1 MVNYYGINQILNEY
15 LRASI
20 SPMHTRDVFIYD
32 DFRCCNEWGSLHV
45 KDTYTDLHG
54 TRVPTCVWFENKGTQ
69 KELVTYIKTKAE
81 FKKFLGL
88 YLEIS
93 WKEWDDTGFCT
104 SYEKITKCTTN
115 TFQSTRDI
123 IVMLFSS
130 LLEKGSHIESLKLS
144 RNFIKKSIAFNITTQ
159 DGRSNEVNVGC
170 GFYEVFVDINN
181 TPANIPPEGLKHLL
195 ESTIAVS
202 GIDGRL
208 DGCYA
213 MILKKTLDIFRN
225 IHKEDI
231 SLELN
236 KKSQFITLECSTHQQ
251 TPRIVFLFFNLMLGM
266 TKPPALIIT
275 RLFQKKMSNTHLIS
289 TLIFLVESW
298 QHISIYGMHSI
309 DWQQYSY
316 ARVMTGLMVDC

>member
-104 SYEKITKCTTN
+104 SIEKFTKCTTN
-115 TFQSTRDI
+115 TFQSARDI

-159 DGRSNEVNVGC
+159 DGISNEVNVGC

-251 TPRIVFLFFNLMLGM
+251 TSRIVFFVFKSNAWYDQTTSTDHNTPLSEEDVQYALDFNFNFFSRKLATHFDIWN
-266 TKPPALIIT
+266 ALN
-275 RLFQKKMSNTHLIS
+275 RLATVLLREGDDGSN
-289 TLIFLVESW
+289 
-298 QHISIYGMHSI
+298 G
-309 DWQQYSY
+309 
-316 ARVMTGLMVDC
+316 